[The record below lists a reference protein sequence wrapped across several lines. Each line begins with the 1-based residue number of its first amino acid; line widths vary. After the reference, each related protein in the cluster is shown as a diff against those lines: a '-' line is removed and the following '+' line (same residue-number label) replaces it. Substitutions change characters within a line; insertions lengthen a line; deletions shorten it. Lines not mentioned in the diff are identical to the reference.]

1 MILFMGLPDGS
12 LHTAQMIRQQV
23 LICMKEM
30 RAVHSYKTIG
40 TDLTTL
46 RRKPAVRA
54 IDHLC
59 VHSGEVPFLSF
70 PLMDEQDWLMN
81 CFSTRLGGVS
91 EEGLAALNLSYTR
104 EKGGREK
111 VDENFRRMAESAGF
125 PAEDMVLSW
134 QTHTTNIR
142 VVREEDRGKGFTSQ
156 RDYCDIDGLVTDVPG
171 LVLVTFYGDCV
182 PLLAADPV
190 RHVIGAAHSG
200 WKGTLNN
207 IGGELIRTMK
217 ETYGCDPADVIA
229 AIGPSI
235 CSDCF
240 EVDRDVADAFR
251 AKTDPDVFEKIC
263 RTASDPEKRKAGKH
277 HIDLQE
283 ACRQN
288 FLHAGLAF
296 DRISVPD
303 VCSCCNSD
311 LLFSHRGSPE
321 EHGLMAAFLGIL
333 QRK

>member
-1 MILFMGLPDGS
+1 MGLPDGS
-12 LHTAQMIRQQV
+12 LHTTQMIRQQV

-70 PLMDEQDWLMN
+70 PLLDEQDWLMN

-207 IGGELIRTMK
+207 VMYVNHPFWTVDTMFYTIGKAAHVIKYAHLFLLTQDLASMNAGSAVPSMTTDILNRLPVLIPTLEALK
-217 ETYGCDPADVIA
+217 TFDTIVSTVYSVIRSDQVENA
-229 AIGPSI
+229 SLASTRDSILPQLLSGAIDINSLI
-235 CSDCF
+235 C
-240 EVDRDVADAFR
+240 
-251 AKTDPDVFEKIC
+251 
-263 RTASDPEKRKAGKH
+263 
-277 HIDLQE
+277 
-283 ACRQN
+283 
-288 FLHAGLAF
+288 
-296 DRISVPD
+296 
-303 VCSCCNSD
+303 
-311 LLFSHRGSPE
+311 
-321 EHGLMAAFLGIL
+321 
-333 QRK
+333 

>member
-70 PLMDEQDWLMN
+70 PLLDEQDWLMN

-142 VVREEDRGKGFTSQ
+142 VVREEDREKVLHRSGITVTLTALSQMCRDLFWSHFT
-156 RDYCDIDGLVTDVPG
+156 
-171 LVLVTFYGDCV
+171 
-182 PLLAADPV
+182 
-190 RHVIGAAHSG
+190 
-200 WKGTLNN
+200 
-207 IGGELIRTMK
+207 
-217 ETYGCDPADVIA
+217 VIA
-229 AIGPSI
+229 CLCWQQI
-235 CSDCF
+235 
-240 EVDRDVADAFR
+240 R
-251 AKTDPDVFEKIC
+251 
-263 RTASDPEKRKAGKH
+263 
-277 HIDLQE
+277 
-283 ACRQN
+283 
-288 FLHAGLAF
+288 
-296 DRISVPD
+296 SV
-303 VCSCCNSD
+303 
-311 LLFSHRGSPE
+311 
-321 EHGLMAAFLGIL
+321 M
-333 QRK
+333 